1 MLWVGHRLRE
11 PAVELGAT
19 ITHLARVGLL
29 RGKDCCTPTPEGTPE
44 GTPTHNPLKL
54 HLIHPLRR
62 TGRSALYDERGM
74 IGRATQSLTV
84 RPR

>member
-54 HLIHPLRR
+54 HLIHPPQADWPSPPSI
-62 TGRSALYDERGM
+62 TKGE
-74 IGRATQSLTV
+74 
-84 RPR
+84 